1 MMFLKVVDK
10 KIILKNMLKE
20 SLIFMLS
27 ILKRKTKKTLG
38 ADTYNQEV
46 VSSPIGK
53 GLANS

>member
-20 SLIFMLS
+20 SLICMLS
-27 ILKRKTKKTLG
+27 ILKKKKTLG

>member
-20 SLIFMLS
+20 SLICMLS
-27 ILKRKTKKTLG
+27 ILKKKTLG
-38 ADTYNQEV
+38 ADTYNQEM